1 MPESVLNE
9 FALQLVAVITSIL
22 QEPRPDAED
31 VAQKLADVMLLHP
44 AYVELEDSTKVIKR
58 ATQIIAEKSE
68 TIEELLSWKIK
79 KLESEVQAQRPIH
92 VEIVTA
98 QQTLFEL
105 QKKVE
110 DAKPRI
116 EARLPRFLHRYTTPL
131 RNAPVSHI
139 SAFLI
144 LHELTAIVPLFG
156 LAALFHYT
164 NYLPPLISEGKWVA
178 EGTEKFGRYLR
189 RKGWI
194 SQADE
199 DKVEGR
205 SGKWFG
211 RGEGGVRIVVELATA
226 YAITK
231 ALLPVRLVLSVW
243 GTPWFARWSVL
254 PVSNLM
260 KRMWQR
266 KGGVTKGKAS
276 PAAGTG
282 AVGASVLPI
291 EAKVK

>member
-1 MPESVLNE
+1 MLRQRL
-9 FALQLVAVITSIL
+9 FARRWPNRS
-22 QEPRPDAED
+22 
-31 VAQKLADVMLLHP
+31 
-44 AYVELEDSTKVIKR
+44 YSTDTPSR
-58 ATQIIAEKSE
+58 IA
-68 TIEELLSWKIK
+68 
-79 KLESEVQAQRPIH
+79 
-92 VEIVTA
+92 
-98 QQTLFEL
+98 
-105 QKKVE
+105 
-110 DAKPRI
+110 RI
-116 EARLPRFLHRYTTPL
+116 EARLPKFLHRYTTPL

-199 DKVEGR
+199 DKAEGR

-260 KRMWQR
+260 KRVWQR
-266 KGGVTKGKAS
+266 RGAAKGKAA
-276 PAAGTG
+276 PVAGTG
-282 AVGASVLPI
+282 VVGANVLPS